1 MIAVNAVGGIH
12 AAMGTGHLC
21 VPHQLID
28 YTSGREHTYFAGD
41 IEHVTHID
49 FSHPY
54 DEPLRQRLI
63 EALRALGL
71 AHSSHGVYACPG
83 PRLET
88 VAEIARLEQDG
99 NDIVGMT
106 GMPEA
111 ALARTGPALRL
122 PGAGG
127 QSRGGQVGG
136 DHHHGRNRTG
146 VARWHRQG
154 ARGAGAGPGR
164 LGGHRNEKRPLLR
177 PFSLLRRRCGVE
189 AAFDRG
195 ASAGACCSSIS
206 MGLGAAGRAP
216 TGTTL
221 DQDAQARMVEIGQFA
236 ILQPRALPD
245 VLAAGEETVVAEA
258 IDQKS
263 ASMSTKRTWLRSAY
277 LPREMMILFLA
288 FAEGDLH
295 RGLAD
300 VLAPGLVQQ
309 HGVAVVFG

>member
-1 MIAVNAVGGIH
+1 MSVYAIIGGTGLTQLEGLTLSESLPIETPYGAPSAPLQRGRYAGREVLFLARHGHPHRFPPHQVNYRANLWALKQAGAEAVIAVNAVGGIH

-71 AHSSHGVYACPG
+71 AHSSHGVYACTQG

-88 VAEIARLEQDG
+88 VAEIARLERDG

-111 ALARTGPALRL
+111 ALAREPGPALRL

-154 ARGAGAGPGR
+154 ARGVGAGPGR

-189 AAFDRG
+189 AAFDGG

-221 DQDAQARMVEIGQFA
+221 IRM
-236 ILQPRALPD
+236 PRL
-245 VLAAGEETVVAEA
+245 GW
-258 IDQKS
+258 S
-263 ASMSTKRTWLRSAY
+263 R
-277 LPREMMILFLA
+277 
-288 FAEGDLH
+288 
-295 RGLAD
+295 
-300 VLAPGLVQQ
+300 
-309 HGVAVVFG
+309 